1 MGFSHVS
8 SLLFKDSAGES
19 VIVVL
24 IVLPD
29 TFQIMGK
36 HIFSWARF
44 KSCCL
49 LVN

>member
-29 TFQIMGK
+29 TFQIMGNT
-36 HIFSWARF
+36 FSLELVL
-44 KSCCL
+44 KVVVCL
-49 LVN
+49 